1 MTRLGSPIAITVAEL
16 GSDAATQQVWPKLLL
31 VRLGEPDVALR
42 GFSKFAWLRML
53 KNSDRNCRLKR
64 SVSLKFFIRPES
76 RFQKLGPCTKLRPLP
91 FCPGSGIQ
99 KKVCVPVTLRQ
110 LKCESP
116 GSLIRSPVCDITG
129 PSIPG
134 SNCKWPGSSGPT
146 TREVLT

>member
-53 KNSDRNCRLKR
+53 KY
-64 SVSLKFFIRPES
+64 FIRPES

-91 FCPGSGIQ
+91 FCPGGGMQ

-116 GSLIRSPVCDITG
+116 GSLIRSPVWYITG
-129 PSIPG
+129 PSIPCT
-134 SNCKWPGSSGPT
+134 NCKWPWSSGPT
-146 TREVLT
+146 TRAELT